1 MRIFSHLLA
10 AIILL
15 LVFQACTERTIC
27 PAYQSAFIHDKDALK
42 RQFSYFGED
51 SMPKVFEASKDRFLI
66 IEPVSYHRKLRS
78 LQTIAMTDIY
88 PEIVDSTDVEDDEFY
103 LAERD
108 VIDSTD
114 MNQVNPGDSVYVISL
129 KKEKFNI
136 DQELYL
142 WYLREYLVYPDVRI
156 NQGKEMEAA
165 AAQEAKEEKVG
176 FFKRIFGKKKKKE
189 AETDFDVETNA
200 TDIDETDEDSASAPK
215 KGIFNFGK
223 NKKNKDQKLEDPEKK
238 KKKKNEPENEEE
250 QEQNST
256 SPDAPF

>member
-10 AIILL
+10 AVLL
-15 LVFQACTERTIC
+15 LLIFQACTERMIC
-27 PAYQSAFIHDKDALK
+27 PAYQSAFIHDKDALR

-88 PEIVDSTDVEDDEFY
+88 PEVVDSTDMADDEFY

-108 VIDSTD
+108 VIDSAA
-114 MNQVNPGDSVYVISL
+114 MESNPADSVYVISL

-142 WYLREYLVYPDVRI
+142 WYLKEYLVYPDIRLM
-156 NQGKEMEAA
+156 QEQEMRQ
-165 AAQEAKEEKVG
+165 AQESEVEEKKPG
-176 FFKRIFGKKKKKE
+176 FFKRLFGGKKKDKTE
-189 AETDFDVETNA
+189 FDVETNA
-200 TDIDETDEDSASAPK
+200 TDIDEGESETGKKKK
-215 KGIFNFGK
+215 KGLFNFGK
-223 NKKNKDQKLEDPEKK
+223 KKNSDDQELEDPDDEST
-238 KKKKNEPENEEE
+238 EDESTEEE
-250 QEQNST
+250 ENST
-256 SPDAPF
+256 STSAINQ